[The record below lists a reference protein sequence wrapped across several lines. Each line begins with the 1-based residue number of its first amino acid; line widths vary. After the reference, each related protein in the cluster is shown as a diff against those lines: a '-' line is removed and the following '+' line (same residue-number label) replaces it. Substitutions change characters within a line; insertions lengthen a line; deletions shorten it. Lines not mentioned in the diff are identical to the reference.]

1 MCQQRLGYGDLH
13 KKNSPEVHGMLP
25 SMAGCLT
32 LAQLELKCVL
42 ARLQFSGGYSPDSV
56 CRASLSPKPYCAS
69 SSQPVAQHHK
79 CRIYQREEELH
90 LNHGGC
96 AQTELEPSGLQWRTG
111 GGIVCLV
118 FLLSL
123 RA

>member
-1 MCQQRLGYGDLH
+1 MCQQRLGCGDLH

-25 SMAGCLT
+25 SMAACLT
-32 LAQLELKCVL
+32 LAQLKCVL
-42 ARLQFSGGYSPDSV
+42 ARLQFSRGCSPDSV
-56 CRASLSPKPYCAS
+56 CRARLSPKPHCAS
-69 SSQPVAQHHK
+69 SSQRVAQHHE
-79 CRIYQREEELH
+79 CRKYQREEELQ
-90 LNHGGC
+90 LNHGGR

-111 GGIVCLV
+111 AGTVCLV